1 MFISFPTP
9 LDRAFL
15 TRPLRSSGHFTGR
28 VISRNTE
35 PSRHGPALWVGED
48 DESFL
53 IEADLPGQDSA
64 RVEIEI
70 DDNIVRISG
79 TRLPFAEE
87 SAPKKEI
94 KTLLSEQ
101 WSGEYSRI
109 LRLPETVDANGITR
123 DFQSGLLRLRL
134 PKKTPSARVKLR
146 LEDIPQTRAA

>member
-15 TRPLRSSGHFTGR
+15 TRPLRSSGHLTGR

-35 PSRHGPALWVGED
+35 PSHHGPALRVGED

-53 IEADLPGQDSA
+53 IEADLPGEDSA

-79 TRLPFAEE
+79 TRLPFAAEN
-87 SAPKKEI
+87 APGKEI
-94 KTLLSEQ
+94 RTLLSEQ
-101 WSGEYSRI
+101 WSGAYSRT

-146 LEDIPQTRAA
+146 LEDIPQTPAA